1 MSNKKM
7 SSRQAARKLVVR
19 TNPQSISTEQYRTI
33 RTNILFSIPSDD
45 MKTILFTS
53 PSKEEGKSTTCSN
66 MAIVFAESGKKVLMI
81 DADMRRP
88 TLHHTFHM
96 SNKSGLSNLL
106 LGKGR
111 LTDTV
116 RRSGIKNLDLLLC
129 GQIPVNPA
137 ELLQSSA
144 MDDLLEEIC
153 GMYDLILID
162 SPPLLAVADS
172 KILANKCDGAVL
184 VVNTGKTEKASVI
197 KARDALV
204 TAKAFILG
212 VVLNNFDLAKNHSYY
227 QNYGS

>member
-1 MSNKKM
+1 MP
-7 SSRQAARKLVVR
+7 A
-19 TNPQSISTEQYRTI
+19 
-33 RTNILFSIPSDD
+33 DD

-111 LTDTV
+111 LADTV
-116 RRSGIKNLDLLLC
+116 KRSGIKNLDLLLC

-144 MDDLLEEIC
+144 MDDLLEQVCEI
-153 GMYDLILID
+153 YDLILID

-172 KILANKCDGAVL
+172 KILANKCDGSVL
-184 VVNTGKTEKASVI
+184 IVNTGKTEKASVI

-204 TAKAFILG
+204 TSKAYILG
-212 VVLNNFDLAKNHSYY
+212 VVLNNFDLAKNHMYY

>member
-1 MSNKKM
+1 MP
-7 SSRQAARKLVVR
+7 A
-19 TNPQSISTEQYRTI
+19 
-33 RTNILFSIPSDD
+33 DD

-66 MAIVFAESGKKVLMI
+66 MAVVFAESGKKVLMI

-96 SNKSGLSNLL
+96 SNKAGLSNLL

-111 LTDTV
+111 LTDTIKK
-116 RRSGIKNLDLLLC
+116 SGIKNLDLLLC
-129 GQIPVNPA
+129 GQIPGNPA
-137 ELLQSSA
+137 ELLQSSE
-144 MDDLLEEIC
+144 MDVLMKELRE
-153 GMYDLILID
+153 MYDLILFD

-172 KILANKCDGAVL
+172 KILANKCDGSVL
-184 VVNTGKTEKASVI
+184 IINTGKTEKASVV

-204 TAKAFILG
+204 TAKAFVLG
-212 VVLNNFDLAKNHSYY
+212 VVLNNFDLAKNHLYY

>member
-1 MSNKKM
+1 MSNKKK
-7 SSRQAARKLVVR
+7 SSRQTARKLVVR
-19 TNPQSISTEQYRTI
+19 SNPHSISTEQYRTI
-33 RTNILFSIPSDD
+33 RTNILFSMPADD

-66 MAIVFAESGKKVLMI
+66 MAVVFAESGKKVLMI

-111 LTDTV
+111 LADTV
-116 RRSGIKNLDLLLC
+116 KKSGVKNLDLLMC
-129 GQIPVNPA
+129 GQIPGNPA
-137 ELLQSSA
+137 ELLQSSE
-144 MDDLLEEIC
+144 MDALLKEVR
-153 GMYDLILID
+153 GMYDLILVD

-172 KILANKCDGAVL
+172 KILANKCDGSVL
-184 VVNTGKTEKASVI
+184 IVNTGKTEKASVV

-204 TAKAFILG
+204 TAKAFVLG

>member
-1 MSNKKM
+1 MSNKKK
-7 SSRQAARKLVVR
+7 SSRLTARKLVVR
-19 TNPQSISTEQYRTI
+19 TNPHSISTEQYRTI
-33 RTNILFSIPSDD
+33 RTNILFSMPADD

-66 MAIVFAESGKKVLMI
+66 MAVVFAESGKRVLMI

-111 LTDTV
+111 LSDTIKM
-116 RRSGIKNLDLLLC
+116 SGVKNLDLLLC
-129 GQIPVNPA
+129 GQIPGNPA
-137 ELLQSSA
+137 ELLQSA
-144 MDDLLEEIC
+144 EMDILLKDLRE
-153 GMYDLILID
+153 MYDLILID

-172 KILANKCDGAVL
+172 KILANKCDGSVL
-184 VVNTGKTEKASVI
+184 VVNTGKTEKASVV

-204 TAKAFILG
+204 TAKAFVLG
-212 VVLNNFDLAKNHSYY
+212 VVLNNFDLAKNHLYY

>member
-1 MSNKKM
+1 M
-7 SSRQAARKLVVR
+7 VR
-19 TNPQSISTEQYRTI
+19 TNPHSISTEQYRTI
-33 RTNILFSIPSDD
+33 RTNILFSMPADD

-66 MAIVFAESGKKVLMI
+66 MAVVFAESGKRVLMI

-111 LTDTV
+111 LSDTIKM
-116 RRSGIKNLDLLLC
+116 SGVKNLDLLLC
-129 GQIPVNPA
+129 GQIPGNPA
-137 ELLQSSA
+137 ELLQSA
-144 MDDLLEEIC
+144 EMDILLKDLRE
-153 GMYDLILID
+153 MYDLILID

-172 KILANKCDGAVL
+172 KILANKCDGSVL
-184 VVNTGKTEKASVI
+184 VVNTGKTEKASVV

-204 TAKAFILG
+204 TAKAFVLG
-212 VVLNNFDLAKNHSYY
+212 VVLNNFDLAKNHLYY

>member
-1 MSNKKM
+1 MSTKKM
-7 SSRQAARKLVVR
+7 SNRQAARKLVVR
-19 TNPQSISTEQYRTI
+19 TNPHSISTEQYRTI
-33 RTNILFSIPSDD
+33 RTNILFSLPTDD

-66 MAIVFAESGKKVLMI
+66 MAVVFAESGKKVLMI

-111 LTDTV
+111 VAETV

-137 ELLQSSA
+137 ELLQSPA
-144 MDDLLEEIC
+144 MDNLLAELC

-172 KILANKCDGAVL
+172 KILANKCDGSIL
-184 VVNTGKTEKASVI
+184 IVNTGKTEKASVL

-204 TAKAFILG
+204 TSKAFILG
-212 VVLNNFDLAKNHSYY
+212 VVLNNFDLAKNHKYY

>member
-1 MSNKKM
+1 MSTKKKFN
-7 SSRQAARKLVVR
+7 RQTARKLVVR
-19 TNPQSISTEQYRTI
+19 TNPHSISTEQYRTV
-33 RTNILFSIPSDD
+33 RTNILFSMPTDD

-66 MAIVFAESGKKVLMI
+66 LAIVFAESGKKVLMI

-111 LTDTV
+111 LSDTV
-116 RRSGIKNLDLLLC
+116 KKSGVKNLDLLLC
-129 GQIPVNPA
+129 GQIPGNPA
-137 ELLQSSA
+137 ELLQSPE
-144 MDDLLEEIC
+144 MDVLLKELRTI
-153 GMYDLILID
+153 YDFILID

-172 KILANKCDGAVL
+172 KILANKCDGSVL
-184 VVNTGKTEKASVI
+184 VVNTGTTEKASVV
-197 KARDALV
+197 KARDTLV

>member
-33 RTNILFSIPSDD
+33 RTNILFSMPADD

-96 SNKSGLSNLL
+96 SNKSGISNLL

-111 LTDTV
+111 LADTV

-144 MDDLLEEIC
+144 MDDLLEQVCEI
-153 GMYDLILID
+153 YDLILID

-172 KILANKCDGAVL
+172 KILANKCDGSVL

-204 TAKAFILG
+204 TSKAYILG
-212 VVLNNFDLAKNHSYY
+212 VVLNNFDLAKNHMYY

>member
-7 SSRQAARKLVVR
+7 SGRQAARKLVVR

-96 SNKSGLSNLL
+96 NNKSGLSNLL

-111 LTDTV
+111 LSETL

-137 ELLQSSA
+137 ELLQSAA
-144 MDDLLEEIC
+144 MDELLEELC
-153 GMYDLILID
+153 GIYDLILID

-172 KILANKCDGAVL
+172 KILANKCDGSVL
-184 VVNTGKTEKASVI
+184 VVNTGKTEKASVV

-204 TAKAFILG
+204 TAKAFIIG
-212 VVLNNFDLAKNHSYY
+212 VVLNNFDLAKNHMYH

>member
-1 MSNKKM
+1 MSNKKK
-7 SSRQAARKLVVR
+7 SSRLTARKLVVR
-19 TNPQSISTEQYRTI
+19 TNPHSISTEQYRTI
-33 RTNILFSIPSDD
+33 RTNILFSMPADD

-66 MAIVFAESGKKVLMI
+66 MAVVFAESGKRVLMI
-81 DADMRRP
+81 DADLRRP

-111 LTDTV
+111 LSDTIKM
-116 RRSGIKNLDLLLC
+116 SGVKNLDLLLC
-129 GQIPVNPA
+129 GQIPGNPA
-137 ELLQSSA
+137 ELLQSA
-144 MDDLLEEIC
+144 EMDILLKDLRE
-153 GMYDLILID
+153 MYDLILID

-172 KILANKCDGAVL
+172 KILANKCDGSVL
-184 VVNTGKTEKASVI
+184 VVNTGKTEKASVV

-204 TAKAFILG
+204 TAKAFVLG
-212 VVLNNFDLAKNHSYY
+212 VVLNNFDLAKNHLYY